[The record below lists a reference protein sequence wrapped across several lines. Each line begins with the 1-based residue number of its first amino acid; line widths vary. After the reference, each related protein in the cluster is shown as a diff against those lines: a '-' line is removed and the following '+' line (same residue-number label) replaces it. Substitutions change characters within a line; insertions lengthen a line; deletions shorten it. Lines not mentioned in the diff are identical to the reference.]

1 MYWGGKRGVIGR
13 GHGKIKHRQQP
24 PPPHLHGPAGLAAG
38 RNLRSYPIQSY
49 ARDIGN
55 GKTIMMRE
63 IDVPVR
69 VNGRLWG
76 SFRTAYKL

>member
-1 MYWGGKRGVIGR
+1 MRSLPGFVRDVLGWKARRYR
-13 GHGKIKHRQQP
+13 
-24 PPPHLHGPAGLAAG
+24 PPHLHGPAGLAAG